1 MNKIYGITVDKIVF
15 FPAGV
20 KTEDFLPANASNVR
34 ENIIKVSE
42 EQYFIRLTRLDKFNR
57 IEFGIQLLPRLR
69 NLKYVVVGTLDD
81 INYLKELQDLSKKLG
96 VEDRVIF
103 TRSVNEDEKRFLL
116 HQSRFCLI
124 ANHETFGGPP

>member
-1 MNKIYGITVDKIVF
+1 MTDG
-15 FPAGV
+15 
-20 KTEDFLPANASNVR
+20 
-34 ENIIKVSE
+34 
-42 EQYFIRLTRLDKFNR
+42 LDRFKR
-57 IEFGIQLLPRLR
+57 IEFRTRLLPRLR

-81 INYLKELQDLSKKLG
+81 INYLKDLQDLSKKLG

-116 HQSRFCLI
+116 HQSIFCLI